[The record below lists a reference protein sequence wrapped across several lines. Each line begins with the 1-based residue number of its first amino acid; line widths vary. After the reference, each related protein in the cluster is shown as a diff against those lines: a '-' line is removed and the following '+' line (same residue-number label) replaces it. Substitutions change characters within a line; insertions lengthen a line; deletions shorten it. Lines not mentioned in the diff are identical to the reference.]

1 MERHEF
7 EGNAGFSV
15 GNAWNDD
22 DRIRDGFEISYVS
35 FATIAIQQ
43 MIGGMRCHE
52 PTLPWR

>member
-1 MERHEF
+1 VERHEF

-35 FATIAIQQ
+35 FATIAIQR